1 MSQGYTRKF
10 TGALLCAAILFVA
23 PASVWADGSPKEN
36 PKEAQPLNLAR
47 LAAVLQAASERKQS
61 GSEVILK
68 KDIRL
73 RGRPTGEALESSLLP
88 AGTVVR
94 KSKRQVVNASGSW
107 RHIETRDGN
116 DGWIHDFDIDPD

>member
-1 MSQGYTRKF
+1 MSQGYAGKL
-10 TGALLCAAILFVA
+10 TGALLCASVLFIA
-23 PASVWADGSPKEN
+23 PASVRADSSTKESS
-36 PKEAQPLNLAR
+36 KEAQPLNLAR

-61 GSEVILK
+61 GAEVTLK
-68 KDIRL
+68 KDIHL

-116 DGWIHDFDIDPD
+116 DGWIHDFDLDPD